1 MNFNFKI
8 AFILS
13 YCQAKTYIC
22 TPNLLK
28 KMAKKEKTKDELPKA
43 KFSKENF
50 KKSFRLFKYLGK
62 SKWLFT
68 LGMVFIAGTA
78 AVGLYFPVAA
88 GKMFGYLGNTGMDT
102 SAFSNMVTGTGK
114 ELLIL
119 LVIQGIVSFGR
130 VYTFSIVTENI
141 LKGLRTDTF
150 NKLVQMPMSFFSKN
164 QVADLSSR
172 VATDINVI
180 SEAFTISIAEVI
192 RQTIV
197 GIGGLCLLVYF
208 TSWDVAKWFIVI
220 IPPITVVAILY
231 GRKIR
236 GYSKALQDK
245 IAESGIIVSEALT
258 GITSVKAFTNEHI
271 EISKYDKV
279 TSEIRKFGIKYGVMR
294 GAFFAFIIM
303 CVFGAIFF
311 ILYKML
317 LLINTGELTTE
328 NFGKFM
334 MLSLFVAGSL
344 GGLPEQ
350 LASIQRALGAT
361 DRVFEIIDDRNE
373 EINLAF
379 ATNDNSKRVKGDLE
393 FKNIQFTY
401 PTRPDFVVLKNI
413 SFNAKAGETIALVG
427 SSGSGKSTLASL
439 ALRFYEP
446 NGGEYTI
453 DGKKSTDYELTELRD
468 QMAIVPQD
476 VLLFGGTIKE
486 NIMYGKPNATEAEII
501 DAAKQANAYDF
512 IMSFPEKFE
521 TRVGDRGIQLSG
533 GQRQRVAIARAVLK
547 NPSILI
553 LDEATS
559 SLDSESERLVQEALD
574 KLMVGRTSIVIAHRL
589 STIRNAD
596 KIIVLQKGEVL
607 ETGTH
612 QELITNETGLYHK
625 LSKLQFELN

>member
-1 MNFNFKI
+1 
-8 AFILS
+8 
-13 YCQAKTYIC
+13 
-22 TPNLLK
+22 
-28 KMAKKEKTKDELPKA
+28 MASARESKQKSMEGIPKA
-43 KFSKENF
+43 KFSKKNF
-50 KKSFRLFKYLGK
+50 KKSLRLFKYLQK
-62 SKWLFT
+62 SKWIFS
-68 LGMVFIAGTA
+68 LGMIFVVATA
-78 AVGLYFPVAA
+78 VVGLYFPIMA
-88 GKMFGYLGNTGMDT
+88 GKMFGYLGQT
-102 SAFSNMVTGTGK
+102 NMAPEVFKNSVSGTGL

-119 LVIQGIVSFGR
+119 LVAQGFVSFGR

-150 NKLVQMPMSFFSKN
+150 KKLVQLPMSFFSKN

-172 VATDINVI
+172 LSTDINVI
-180 SEAFTISIAEVI
+180 SEAFTVNIAEVI

-197 GIGGLCLLVYF
+197 GIGGLILLINF
-208 TSWDVAKWFIVI
+208 TGWDVAKWFVVI
-220 IPPITVVAILY
+220 IPPITLVAILY

-236 GYSKALQDK
+236 KYSKGLQDK
-245 IAESGIIVSEALT
+245 ISESSIIVSEALT
-258 GITSVKAFTNEHI
+258 GITSVKAFTSEHL
-271 EISKYDKV
+271 EIKKYDKV
-279 TSEIRKFGIKYGVMR
+279 TNEIRRFGVQYGVMR

-303 CVFGAIFF
+303 CVFGSIFF

-317 LLINTGELTTE
+317 LLINSHVLSPE
-328 NFGKFM
+328 NFGIFM
-334 MLSLFVAGSL
+334 MLSLFVAASL

-361 DRVFEIIDDRNE
+361 DRVFDIIDEKNE

-379 ATNDNSKRVKGDLE
+379 LSNSHRVKGDLE
-393 FKNIQFTY
+393 FKHIQFTY
-401 PTRPDFVVLKNI
+401 PTRPDFQVLRDV
-413 SFNAKAGETIALVG
+413 SFNVKAGQTVALVG
-427 SSGSGKSTLASL
+427 GSGSGKSTLAAL
-439 ALRFYEP
+439 TLRFYEP
-446 NGGEYTI
+446 NEGEYTV

-486 NIMYGKPNATEAEII
+486 NILYGKSNATDEEVME
-501 DAAKQANAYDF
+501 AAKQANAYDF
-512 IMSFPEKFE
+512 IMSFPDRFE
-521 TRVGDRGIQLSG
+521 TLVGDRGIQLSG

-574 KLMVGRTSIVIAHRL
+574 KLMIGRTSIVIAHRL

-607 ETGTH
+607 EMGTH
-612 QELITNETGLYHK
+612 QELINNEDGLYNK
-625 LSKLQFELN
+625 LSKLQYDLN

>member
-1 MNFNFKI
+1 
-8 AFILS
+8 
-13 YCQAKTYIC
+13 
-22 TPNLLK
+22 
-28 KMAKKEKTKDELPKA
+28 MAKKPDSKSTSKDEIPKA
-43 KFSKENF
+43 KLSKENF

-62 SKWLFT
+62 SKWIFG
-68 LGMVFIAGTA
+68 LGMFFVAGTA
-78 AVGLYFPVAA
+78 AVGLYFPIVA
-88 GKMFGYLGNTGMDT
+88 GKMFGYLGQTAMAADIFKD
-102 SAFSNMVTGTGK
+102 SVKGTGS

-119 LVIQGIVSFGR
+119 LVIQGLVSFGR

-150 NKLVQMPMSFFSKN
+150 KKLVQMPMQFFSKN

-172 VATDINVI
+172 LSTDINVI
-180 SEAFTISIAEVI
+180 SEAFTVNIAEVI
-192 RQTIV
+192 RQAIV
-197 GIGGLCLLVYF
+197 GVGGLCLLVYF
-208 TSWDVAKWFIVI
+208 TSWDVAKWFIII
-220 IPPITVVAILY
+220 IPPLTVVAILY
-231 GRKIR
+231 GKKIR

-245 IAESGIIVSEALT
+245 ISESSVIVSEALT
-258 GITSVKAFTNEHI
+258 GITSVKAFTNEAL
-271 EISKYDKV
+271 EIGRYEKV
-279 TSEIRKFGIKYGVMR
+279 TTEIRKFGIMYGVMR
-294 GAFFAFIIM
+294 GTFFAFIIM
-303 CVFGAIFF
+303 CIFGSIFF

-317 LLINTGELTTE
+317 LLMKAGELSSE
-328 NFGKFM
+328 NFGIFM

-361 DRVFEIIDDRNE
+361 DRVFDIIDDVNE
-373 EINLAF
+373 EINLTIRGN
-379 ATNDNSKRVKGDLE
+379 TNLKRVKGDLE

-401 PTRPDFVVLKNI
+401 PTRPDYTVLKNV
-413 SFNAKAGETIALVG
+413 SFSAKAGQTIALVG

-446 NGGEYTI
+446 NAGEYSI
-453 DGKKSTDYELTELRD
+453 DGKRSVDYELTELRD

-476 VLLFGGTIKE
+476 VLLFGGSIRD
-486 NIMYGKPNATEAEII
+486 NILYGKPNASEEELIE
-501 DAAKQANAYDF
+501 AAKQANAYDF
-512 IMSFPEKFE
+512 IMSFPDKFD
-521 TRVGDRGIQLSG
+521 TLVGDRGIQLSG

-596 KIIVLQKGEVL
+596 KIVVLQKGEVV
-607 ETGTH
+607 ESGTH
-612 QELITNETGLYHK
+612 QELINNESGLYQK
-625 LSKLQFELN
+625 LSKLQYELN

>member
-1 MNFNFKI
+1 MISCAVKRVHLHTNFHG
-8 AFILS
+8 
-13 YCQAKTYIC
+13 T
-22 TPNLLK
+22 
-28 KMAKKEKTKDELPKA
+28 MAKGVKHKAKDDIPKA
-43 KFSKENF
+43 RLSKENF

-62 SKWLFT
+62 SKWIFA
-68 LGMVFIAGTA
+68 LGMVFIGGTA

-88 GKMFGYLGNTGMDT
+88 GKMFGYLGQTSEATEKFKGMV
-102 SAFSNMVTGTGK
+102 SGTGL
-114 ELLIL
+114 ELFVLLI
-119 LVIQGIVSFGR
+119 IQGLVSFGR
-130 VYTFSIVTENI
+130 VFTFSIVTENI

-172 VATDINVI
+172 LSTDINVI
-180 SEAFTISIAEVI
+180 SEAFTVNIAEVI
-192 RQTIV
+192 RQSIV
-197 GIGGLCLLVYF
+197 GVGGLCLLVYF

-236 GYSKALQDK
+236 KYSKGLQDK
-245 IAESGIIVSEALT
+245 IAESSIIVSEALT
-258 GITSVKAFTNEHI
+258 GITSVKAFTNERL
-271 EISKYDKV
+271 EIGKYDIV
-279 TSEIRKFGIKYGVMR
+279 TTDIRKFGIKYGVMR
-294 GAFFAFIIM
+294 GSFFAFIIT
-303 CVFGAIFF
+303 CIFGSIFF

-317 LLINTGELTTE
+317 LLINTGELSTE

-361 DRVFEIIDDRNE
+361 DRVFDIIDDKHE
-373 EINLAF
+373 EIDLHHQQAGQLE
-379 ATNDNSKRVKGDLE
+379 RLKGDIE
-393 FKNIQFTY
+393 FKNIRFTY
-401 PTRPDFVVLKNI
+401 PTRPDFTVLHNI
-413 SFNAKAGETIALVG
+413 SFHAKPGETVALVG

-439 ALRFYEP
+439 TLRFYEP
-446 NGGEYTI
+446 DSGEYLI
-453 DGKKSTDYELTELRD
+453 DGKKSTDYELTQLRE

-486 NIMYGKPNATEAEII
+486 NILYGKPNASEEEII
-501 DAAKQANAYDF
+501 SAAKQANAYDF
-512 IMSFPEKFE
+512 IMSFPDKFE

-559 SLDSESERLVQEALD
+559 SLDSESERLVQDALD

-596 KIIVLQKGEVL
+596 KIVVLQKGEVV

-612 QELITNETGLYHK
+612 KELITQDQGLYYK
-625 LSKLQFELN
+625 LSKIQYELQ

>member
-1 MNFNFKI
+1 MTPCVVKTVHLHTNFHG
-8 AFILS
+8 
-13 YCQAKTYIC
+13 T
-22 TPNLLK
+22 
-28 KMAKKEKTKDELPKA
+28 MAKGVKHKAKDDIPKA
-43 KFSKENF
+43 RLSKENF
-50 KKSFRLFKYLGK
+50 KKSFRLFNYLGK
-62 SKWLFT
+62 SKWIFA
-68 LGMVFIAGTA
+68 LGMVFIGGTA

-88 GKMFGYLGNTGMDT
+88 GKMFGYLGQTSEATEKFKGMV
-102 SAFSNMVTGTGK
+102 SGTGF
-114 ELLIL
+114 ELFILLI
-119 LVIQGIVSFGR
+119 IQGLVSFGR
-130 VYTFSIVTENI
+130 VFTFSIVTENI

-172 VATDINVI
+172 LSTDINVI
-180 SEAFTISIAEVI
+180 SEAFTVNIAEVI
-192 RQTIV
+192 RQSIV
-197 GIGGLCLLVYF
+197 GVGGLCLLVYF

-236 GYSKALQDK
+236 KYSKGLQDK
-245 IAESGIIVSEALT
+245 IAESSIIVSEALT
-258 GITSVKAFTNEHI
+258 GITSVKAFTNESL
-271 EISKYDKV
+271 EIGKYDTV
-279 TSEIRKFGIKYGVMR
+279 TTDIRKFGIKYGVMR
-294 GAFFAFIIM
+294 GSFFAFIIT
-303 CVFGAIFF
+303 CIFGSIFF

-317 LLINTGELTTE
+317 LLINTGELSTE

-361 DRVFEIIDDRNE
+361 DRVFDIIDDKHE
-373 EINLAF
+373 EIDLHHQQAGQLE
-379 ATNDNSKRVKGDLE
+379 RLKGDIE
-393 FKNIQFTY
+393 FKNIRFTY
-401 PTRPDFVVLKNI
+401 PTRPDFTVLHDI
-413 SFNAKAGETIALVG
+413 SFHARPGETVALVG

-439 ALRFYEP
+439 TLRFYEP
-446 NGGEYTI
+446 DSGEYLI
-453 DGKKSTDYELTELRD
+453 DGKKSSDYELTQLRE

-486 NIMYGKPNATEAEII
+486 NILYGKPNASEEEII
-501 DAAKQANAYDF
+501 SAAKQANAYDF
-512 IMSFPEKFE
+512 IMSFPDKFE

-559 SLDSESERLVQEALD
+559 SLDSESERLVQDALD

-596 KIIVLQKGEVL
+596 KIVVLQKGEVV

-612 QELITNETGLYHK
+612 KELITQDQGLYYK
-625 LSKLQFELN
+625 LSKIQYELQ

>member
-1 MNFNFKI
+1 
-8 AFILS
+8 
-13 YCQAKTYIC
+13 
-22 TPNLLK
+22 
-28 KMAKKEKTKDELPKA
+28 MAKVTGVKPKSKDEIPKA
-43 KFSKENF
+43 KLSKENF
-50 KKSFRLFKYLGK
+50 KKSFRLLKYLGK

-68 LGMVFIAGTA
+68 VGMFFVAGTA
-78 AVGLYFPVAA
+78 VVGLYFPIMA
-88 GKMFGYLGNTGMDT
+88 GKMFGYLGQT
-102 SAFSNMVTGTGK
+102 NMAPNIFKDAVTGTGF

-119 LVIQGIVSFGR
+119 LVVQGLVSFGR

-141 LKGLRTDTF
+141 LKGLRSDLF
-150 NKLVQMPMSFFSKN
+150 NKLVQMPMNFFSKN

-180 SEAFTISIAEVI
+180 SEAFTINIAEII
-192 RQTIV
+192 RQSIV
-197 GIGGLCLLVYF
+197 GVGGLILLVNY
-208 TSWDVAKWFIVI
+208 TGWDVAKWFLAI
-220 IPPITVVAILY
+220 IPPITMIAILY

-236 GYSKALQDK
+236 GYSKQLQDK
-245 IAESGIIVSEALT
+245 ISESSVIVSEALT
-258 GITSVKAFTNEHI
+258 GITSVKAFTNEQL

-279 TSEIRKFGIKYGVMR
+279 TSDIRKFGIKYGVMR
-294 GAFFAFIIM
+294 GAFFAFIIT
-303 CVFGAIFF
+303 CVFGSIFF
-311 ILYKML
+311 ILYQML
-317 LLINTGELTTE
+317 LLLNQIGPDGKPMLSSE
-328 NFGKFM
+328 NFGIFM
-334 MLSLFVAGSL
+334 MLSFFVAASL

-361 DRVFEIIDDRNE
+361 DRVFEIIDDTHE
-373 EINLAF
+373 KINL
-379 ATNDNSKRVKGDLE
+379 THRNNLNLNRIKGDLE

-401 PTRPDFVVLKNI
+401 PTRPEFTVLHNV
-413 SFNAKAGETIALVG
+413 SFSAKAGETIALVG

-446 NGGEYTI
+446 NGGEYII

-486 NIMYGKPNATEAEII
+486 NILYGKPNATDAEVIEAS
-501 DAAKQANAYDF
+501 KQANAYDF
-512 IMSFPEKFE
+512 IMSFPDKFE
-521 TRVGDRGIQLSG
+521 TLVGDRGIQLSG

-596 KIIVLQKGEVL
+596 KIVVLQKGEVL
-607 ETGTH
+607 EMGTH
-612 QELITNETGLYHK
+612 QELITNEAGLYHK
-625 LSKLQFELN
+625 LSKLQFELS

>member
-1 MNFNFKI
+1 MVTHK
-8 AFILS
+8 S
-13 YCQAKTYIC
+13 
-22 TPNLLK
+22 
-28 KMAKKEKTKDELPKA
+28 KDDIPKA
-43 KFSKENF
+43 KLSSENF

-62 SKWLFT
+62 SKWLFI
-68 LGMVFIAGTA
+68 LGMFFIAGTA
-78 AVGLYFPVAA
+78 SVGLYFPVAA

-102 SAFSNMVTGTGK
+102 SAFSSMVTGTGV

-119 LVIQGIVSFGR
+119 LVIQGFVSFGR

-180 SEAFTISIAEVI
+180 SEAFTINIAEVI

-197 GIGGLCLLVYF
+197 GVGGIVLLVYF

-220 IPPITVVAILY
+220 IPPITIIAIFY

-245 IAESGIIVSEALT
+245 ISESSVIVSEALT
-258 GITSVKAFTNEHI
+258 GITSVKAFTNEQL
-271 EISKYDKV
+271 EIGKYDRV
-279 TSEIRKFGIKYGVMR
+279 TNDIRKFGIKYGVMR
-294 GAFFAFIIM
+294 GAFFAFIIL
-303 CVFGAIFF
+303 CVFGSIFF

-361 DRVFEIIDDRNE
+361 DRVFEIIDDTNE
-373 EINLAF
+373 HINLAHR
-379 ATNDNSKRVKGDLE
+379 NNLNLNRVKGELE

-401 PTRPDFVVLKNI
+401 PTRADFVVLKDV
-413 SFNAKAGETIALVG
+413 SFSAKAGETVALVG

-446 NGGEYTI
+446 NAGEYII

-476 VLLFGGTIKE
+476 VLLFGGTIRE
-486 NIMYGKPNATEAEII
+486 NILYGKPNATEAEVIE
-501 DAAKQANAYDF
+501 AAKQANAFDF
-512 IMSFPEKFE
+512 VMSFPDKFE
-521 TRVGDRGIQLSG
+521 TLVGDRGIQLSG

-574 KLMVGRTSIVIAHRL
+574 KLMLGRTSIVIAHRL

-596 KIIVLQKGEVL
+596 KIVVLQKGEVV
-607 ETGTH
+607 EMGTH
-612 QELITNETGLYHK
+612 NELIKNENGLYHK
-625 LSKLQFELN
+625 LSKLQYELN

>member
-1 MNFNFKI
+1 
-8 AFILS
+8 
-13 YCQAKTYIC
+13 
-22 TPNLLK
+22 
-28 KMAKKEKTKDELPKA
+28 MAKATGVKHKSKDDLPKA
-43 KFSKENF
+43 KLSKENF
-50 KKSFRLFKYLGK
+50 KKSFRLFSYLGK
-62 SKWLFT
+62 SKWIFV
-68 LGMVFIAGTA
+68 LGMFFVLATA
-78 AVGLYFPVAA
+78 IVGLYFPLMA
-88 GKMFGYLGNTGMDT
+88 GKMFGFFGQ
-102 SAFSNMVTGTGK
+102 SNMTPEVFKSTVSGTGL

-119 LVIQGIVSFGR
+119 LVVQGLVSFGR

-141 LKGLRTDTF
+141 LKGLRAETF

-172 VATDINVI
+172 LSTDINVI
-180 SEAFTISIAEVI
+180 SEAFTLNITEVI

-197 GIGGLCLLVYF
+197 GVGGIILLVNY
-208 TSWDVAKWFIVI
+208 TGWDVAKWFLVI
-220 IPPITVVAILY
+220 IPPITVIAILY

-245 IAESGIIVSEALT
+245 ISESSIIVSEALT
-258 GITSVKAFTNEHI
+258 GITSVKAFTNEQL
-271 EISKYDKV
+271 EIGKYNTV
-279 TSEIRKFGIKYGVMR
+279 TNDIRKFGIKYGIMR

-303 CVFGAIFF
+303 CVFGSIFF
-311 ILYKML
+311 ILYQML
-317 LLINTGELTTE
+317 LLKNSGALSSE
-328 NFGKFM
+328 NFGVFM
-334 MLSLFVAGSL
+334 MLSFFVAASL

-361 DRVFEIIDDRNE
+361 DRVFEIIDDKNE

-379 ATNDNSKRVKGDLE
+379 ASNDNSKRVKGDLE

-401 PTRPDFVVLKNI
+401 PTRPDFEVLKNI
-413 SFNAKAGETIALVG
+413 SFSAKAGETIALVG

-446 NGGEYTI
+446 NGGEYII
-453 DGKKSTDYELTELRD
+453 DGKKSKDYQLTELRD

-486 NIMYGKPNATEAEII
+486 NILYGKPNATELEVLE
-501 DAAKQANAYDF
+501 AAKQANAYDF
-512 IMSFPEKFE
+512 IMSFPDKFE
-521 TRVGDRGIQLSG
+521 TLVGDRGIQLSG

-596 KIIVLQKGEVL
+596 KIVVLQKGEVL
-607 ETGTH
+607 EMGTH
-612 QELITNETGLYHK
+612 QELINNEAGLYHK
-625 LSKLQFELN
+625 LSRLQFELN

>member
-1 MNFNFKI
+1 
-8 AFILS
+8 
-13 YCQAKTYIC
+13 
-22 TPNLLK
+22 
-28 KMAKKEKTKDELPKA
+28 MAKATGVKHKAKDDIPKA
-43 KFSKENF
+43 KLSKANF
-50 KKSFRLFKYLGK
+50 KKSFRLFKYLGA
-62 SKWLFT
+62 SKWIFA
-68 LGMVFIAGTA
+68 LGMVFVAGTA

-88 GKMFGYLGNTGMDT
+88 GKMFGYLGQTNIDTGMFKD
-102 SAFSNMVTGTGK
+102 MVSGTGF
-114 ELLIL
+114 ELFIL
-119 LVIQGIVSFGR
+119 LVIQGLVSFGR

-150 NKLVQMPMSFFSKN
+150 NKLVRMPMSFFSKN

-172 VATDINVI
+172 LSTDINVI
-180 SEAFTISIAEVI
+180 SEAFTVNIAEVI

-197 GIGGLCLLVYF
+197 GVGGLCLLVYF
-208 TSWDVAKWFIVI
+208 TSWDVAKWFIII
-220 IPPITVVAILY
+220 IPPITIVAILY

-245 IAESGIIVSEALT
+245 ISESSVIVSEALT
-258 GITSVKAFTNEHI
+258 GITSVKAFTNESL
-271 EISKYDKV
+271 EIGKYDKV
-279 TSEIRKFGIKYGVMR
+279 TSDIRKFGIKYGVMR
-294 GAFFAFIIM
+294 GSFFAFIIM
-303 CVFGAIFF
+303 CIFGSIFF

-317 LLINTGELTTE
+317 LLINTGELSTE

-361 DRVFEIIDDRNE
+361 DRVFDIIDDTNE
-373 EINLAF
+373 EINLAHRS
-379 ATNDNSKRVKGDLE
+379 NLNLNRVKGDLE
-393 FKNIQFTY
+393 FKNIQFMY
-401 PTRPDFVVLKNI
+401 PTRKDFVVLQNI
-413 SFNAKAGETIALVG
+413 SFSAKAGETIALVG

-439 ALRFYEP
+439 TLRFYEP
-446 NGGEYTI
+446 TSGEYTI
-453 DGKKSTDYELTELRD
+453 DGKKSTDYDLTELRD

-476 VLLFGGTIKE
+476 VLLFGGSIRE
-486 NIMYGKPNATEAEII
+486 NILYGKPNATEAEVI

-512 IMSFPEKFE
+512 IMSFPDQFE
-521 TRVGDRGIQLSG
+521 TLVGDRGIQLSG

-559 SLDSESERLVQEALD
+559 SLDSESERLVQDALD

-589 STIRNAD
+589 STIRNAN
-596 KIIVLQKGEVL
+596 KIVVLQKGEVV
-607 ETGTH
+607 EIGTH
-612 QELITNETGLYHK
+612 QELMTNDAGLYQK

>member
-1 MNFNFKI
+1 
-8 AFILS
+8 
-13 YCQAKTYIC
+13 
-22 TPNLLK
+22 
-28 KMAKKEKTKDELPKA
+28 MAKKEKAKDELPKA

-62 SKWLFT
+62 SKWLFV
-68 LGMVFIAGTA
+68 LGMFFIAGTA

-88 GKMFGYLGNTGMDT
+88 GKMFGYLGNTGMNS
-102 SAFSNMVTGTGK
+102 SAFSNMVSGTGI

-119 LVIQGIVSFGR
+119 LVIQGLVSFGR

-172 VATDINVI
+172 LATDINVI
-180 SEAFTISIAEVI
+180 SEAFTINIAEVI

-197 GIGGLCLLVYF
+197 GVGGLCLLVYF
-208 TSWDVAKWFIVI
+208 TSWDVAKWFFVI
-220 IPPITVVAILY
+220 IPPITMIAIFY

-236 GYSKALQDK
+236 GYSKSLQDK
-245 IAESGIIVSEALT
+245 ISESSVIVSEALT
-258 GITSVKAFTNEHI
+258 GITSVKAFTNEQL
-271 EISKYDKV
+271 EIGKYDKV
-279 TSEIRKFGIKYGVMR
+279 TSEIRNFGVKYGIMR
-294 GAFFAFIIM
+294 GTFFAFIIM
-303 CVFGAIFF
+303 CVFGSIFF

-334 MLSLFVAGSL
+334 MLSLFIAGSL

-350 LASIQRALGAT
+350 IASIQRALGAT
-361 DRVFEIIDDRNE
+361 DRVFDIIDDTNE
-373 EINLAF
+373 MINL
-379 ATNDNSKRVKGDLE
+379 THRNHLNLNRVKGDLE
-393 FKNIQFTY
+393 FKHIQFTY
-401 PTRPDFVVLKNI
+401 HTRPDFEVLKDV
-413 SFNAKAGETIALVG
+413 SFSVKAGQTIALVG
-427 SSGSGKSTLASL
+427 SSGSGKSTLASMV
-439 ALRFYEP
+439 LRFYEP
-446 NGGEYTI
+446 SSGEYII
-453 DGKKSTDYELTELRD
+453 DGKKSVDYELTELRD

-476 VLLFGGTIKE
+476 VLLFGGTIKD
-486 NIMYGKPNATEAEII
+486 NILYGKPNASEEEVME
-501 DAAKQANAYDF
+501 AAKQANAFDF
-512 IMSFPEKFE
+512 IMSFPDKFD
-521 TRVGDRGIQLSG
+521 TLVGDRGIQLSG

-574 KLMVGRTSIVIAHRL
+574 KLMIGRTSIVIAHRL

-596 KIIVLQKGEVL
+596 KIVVLQKGEVV
-607 ETGTH
+607 EMGTH
-612 QELITNETGLYHK
+612 QELITNQNGLYQK
-625 LSKLQFELN
+625 LSRLQYELN

>member
-1 MNFNFKI
+1 
-8 AFILS
+8 
-13 YCQAKTYIC
+13 
-22 TPNLLK
+22 
-28 KMAKKEKTKDELPKA
+28 MAKATGVKHNAEDDIPKA
-43 KFSKENF
+43 KLSVKNF
-50 KKSFRLFKYLGK
+50 KKSFRLFQYLGK
-62 SKWLFT
+62 SKWIFI
-68 LGMVFIAGTA
+68 LGMCFVASTA
-78 AVGLYFPVAA
+78 AVGLYFPVVA
-88 GKMFGYLGNTGMDT
+88 GKMFGYMGQIGMATNLFTDKV
-102 SAFSNMVTGTGK
+102 SGTGL

-150 NKLVQMPMSFFSKN
+150 NKLVRMPMSFYSKN

-172 VATDINVI
+172 LSTDINVI
-180 SEAFTISIAEVI
+180 SEAFTVNISEVI

-197 GIGGLCLLVYF
+197 GIGGMVLLVNF
-208 TSWDVAKWFIVI
+208 TGWQVAKWFLII
-220 IPPITVVAILY
+220 IPPLTVIAILY
-231 GRKIR
+231 GKKIR

-245 IAESGIIVSEALT
+245 ISESNVIVSEALT
-258 GITSVKAFTNEHI
+258 GITSVKAFTNEQL
-271 EISKYDKV
+271 EISKYNKV

-303 CVFGAIFF
+303 CIFGAIFF

-317 LLINTGELTTE
+317 LLMNAHLLSAED
-328 NFGKFM
+328 FGIFM
-334 MLSLFVAGSL
+334 MLALFVAGSL

-361 DRVFEIIDDRNE
+361 DRVFEIIDDKHE
-373 EINLAF
+373 EINLAHK
-379 ATNDNSKRVKGDLE
+379 NNLNQHRVKGDLE

-401 PTRPDFVVLKNI
+401 PTRPDFQVLKNV
-413 SFNAKAGETIALVG
+413 SFSAKAGETIALVG

-446 NGGEYTI
+446 NSGQYTI
-453 DGKKSTDYELTELRD
+453 DGKLSSNYELTELRD

-476 VLLFGGTIKE
+476 VLLFGGTIRE
-486 NIMYGKPNATEAEII
+486 NILYGKPSATNDEVIE
-501 DAAKQANAYDF
+501 AAKQANAYDF
-512 IMSFPEKFE
+512 IMSFPDQFE
-521 TRVGDRGIQLSG
+521 TLVGDRGIQLSG

-596 KIIVLQKGEVL
+596 KIVVLQKGEVL

-612 QELITNETGLYHK
+612 QELITNENGLYYK
-625 LSKLQFELN
+625 LSKMQFELS

>member
-1 MNFNFKI
+1 
-8 AFILS
+8 
-13 YCQAKTYIC
+13 
-22 TPNLLK
+22 
-28 KMAKKEKTKDELPKA
+28 MAKKDKAKEELPKA

-50 KKSFRLFKYLGK
+50 KQSFRLFKYLQK
-62 SKWLFT
+62 SRWLFGAG
-68 LGMVFIAGTA
+68 LFFLAGTA
-78 AVGLYFPVAA
+78 GVGLYFPVIA
-88 GKMFGYLGNTGMDT
+88 GKMFGYLGQTGLPKDMFESIVLNTGT
-102 SAFSNMVTGTGK
+102 QLFIL
-114 ELLIL
+114 LLI
-119 LVIQGIVSFGR
+119 QGFFSFGR
-130 VYTFSIVTENI
+130 VYVFSLVTENI

-180 SEAFTISIAEVI
+180 SEAFTVSIAEVI
-192 RQTIV
+192 RQIIV
-197 GIGGLCLLVYF
+197 GVGGLVLLIYF

-220 IPPITVVAILY
+220 IPPITIVAVFY

-236 GYSKALQDK
+236 GYSKSLQDK
-245 IAESGIIVSEALT
+245 ISESGIIVSEALT
-258 GITSVKAFTNEHI
+258 GITSVKSFTNEYL
-271 EISKYDKV
+271 EIKKYDKV
-279 TSEIRKFGIKYGVMR
+279 TDDIKKFGIKYGVMR
-294 GAFFAFIIM
+294 GTFFAFIITFI
-303 CVFGAIFF
+303 FGSIFF
-311 ILYKML
+311 ILWKML
-317 LLINTGELTTE
+317 LLINAGELSTE

-361 DRVFEIIDDRNE
+361 DRVFEIIDDKNE
-373 EINLAF
+373 EINLGYK
-379 ATNDNSKRVKGDLE
+379 TNQNKDRVKGDLE

-413 SFNAKAGETIALVG
+413 SFTAKAGQTIALVG

-446 NGGEYTI
+446 NGGEYII
-453 DGKKSTDYELTELRD
+453 DGKKSSDYELTELRD

-486 NIMYGKPNATEAEII
+486 NILYGKPNATDAEVI

-574 KLMVGRTSIVIAHRL
+574 KLMIGRTSIVIAHRL

-596 KIIVLQKGEVL
+596 KIVVLQKGEVL
-607 ETGTH
+607 EIGTH
-612 QELITNETGLYHK
+612 QELITHELGLYHK
-625 LSKLQFELN
+625 LSKLQFEMS

>member
-1 MNFNFKI
+1 
-8 AFILS
+8 
-13 YCQAKTYIC
+13 
-22 TPNLLK
+22 
-28 KMAKKEKTKDELPKA
+28 MAKRRNGLSTDTEDVPKA
-43 KFSKENF
+43 KFSKANF
-50 KKSFRLFKYLGK
+50 KKSFRLFRYLGT
-62 SKWLFT
+62 SKWLFV
-68 LGMVFIAGTA
+68 LGMLFIGGTA

-88 GKMFGYLGNTGMDT
+88 GKMFGYLGSTGMKAEEFGNIV
-102 SAFSNMVTGTGK
+102 SGTGL

-119 LVIQGIVSFGR
+119 LVVQGLVSFGR

-141 LKGLRTDTF
+141 LKGLRLDTF
-150 NKLVQMPMSFFSKN
+150 SKLVQMPMTYFSKN

-180 SEAFTISIAEVI
+180 SEAFTVSIAEVI
-192 RQTIV
+192 RQSIV
-197 GIGGLCLLVYF
+197 GAGGLCLLVYF

-220 IPPITVVAILY
+220 IPPITLIAIIY
-231 GRKIR
+231 GKKIR

-245 IAESGIIVSEALT
+245 ISESSIIVSEALT
-258 GITSVKAFTNEHI
+258 GITSVKAFTNERL
-271 EISKYDKV
+271 EIDKYDRV
-279 TSEIRKFGIKYGVMR
+279 TSEIRKFGVKYGIMR

-303 CVFGAIFF
+303 CVFGSIFF

-317 LLINTGELTTE
+317 LLINSGELTTE

-361 DRVFEIIDDRNE
+361 DRVFEIIDSPNE
-373 EINLAF
+373 QINLAHP
-379 ATNDNSKRVKGDLE
+379 NNLNLNRVKGDLE
-393 FKNIQFTY
+393 FRNIHFTY
-401 PTRPDFVVLKNI
+401 PTRPDFPVLKNV
-413 SFNAKAGETIALVG
+413 SFDVNAGQTVALVG
-427 SSGSGKSTLASL
+427 SSGSGKSTLASM

-446 NGGEYTI
+446 NLGEYII
-453 DGKKSTDYELTELRD
+453 DGKKSTEYDLTEFRD
-468 QMAIVPQD
+468 QIAIVPQD

-486 NIMYGKPNATEAEII
+486 NILYGKPNATEEEVME
-501 DAAKQANAYDF
+501 AAKQANAYDF
-512 IMSFPEKFE
+512 IMGFPDKFN
-521 TRVGDRGIQLSG
+521 TLVGDRGIQLSG

-574 KLMVGRTSIVIAHRL
+574 KLMIGRTSIVIAHRL

-596 KIIVLQKGEVL
+596 KIVVLHKGEVV
-607 ETGTH
+607 EMGTH
-612 QELITNETGLYHK
+612 QELINNHSGLYQK
-625 LSKLQFELN
+625 LNKLQIEINV